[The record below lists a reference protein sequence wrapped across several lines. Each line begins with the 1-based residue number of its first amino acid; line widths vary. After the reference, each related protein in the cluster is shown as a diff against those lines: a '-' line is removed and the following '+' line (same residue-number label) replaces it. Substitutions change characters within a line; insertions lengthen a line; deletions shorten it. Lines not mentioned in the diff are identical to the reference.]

1 MGDGVFRH
9 HRVVREQDTD
19 FLGHVNN
26 VVWVRLVVRLA
37 ERHAAS
43 LGFDFETVR
52 GMGGLWIVRRHEI
65 DYRRSAIAGQELLEE
80 TWISEMRGARS
91 VRRSRFLLADDGAEL
106 VSATTH
112 WAFCDPDTQRPKRI
126 PRQLLDAYTIVSP
139 RERDS

>member
-1 MGDGVFRH
+1 MNDGVFRH
-9 HRVVREQDTD
+9 KRVVREQDTD

-52 GMGGLWIVRRHEI
+52 SLGGMWIVRRHEI
-65 DYRRSAIAGQELLEE
+65 DYRRSATPGQEVVEE
-80 TWISEMRGARS
+80 TWVAQMRGARS
-91 VRRSRFLLADDGAEL
+91 VRCSRFLLADDGTEL
-106 VSATTH
+106 VSATTQ

-139 RERDS
+139 QERDS